1 MEDAGVGVTGSPSP
15 LGGASSGNAPPS
27 GDGEPGGFGFRFTLA
42 ELSGGLGDLGTFLPI
57 AVGLC
62 VACDLGLPAVLVWA
76 GVLNAATGGLFRQ
89 PIPVQPMKA
98 VAAVAIGDRLSAGDV
113 RAAGLLTG
121 AVVLLVGVTGAA
133 DRLGRAVPAA
143 VVRGLQLAVG
153 VKLAARGADLA
164 LGDWNPR
171 TWEPADGWATAA
183 GLCATAAVLLAPRAR
198 RVPALV
204 LLVLAGLTAG
214 AVGWWPGGSGI
225 EASRTLGG
233 SGTLPDGFLPPLPG
247 SDEWRTAAVTLLP
260 AQLPLTLL
268 NSVVAVCL
276 LSSDY
281 FPGRGVRPGRMA
293 ASVGLMNLATV
304 PLGGMPVCHGA
315 GGLAAQ
321 HHFGARTGGAVVM
334 LGGLKVAGG
343 LALLALPAA
352 AVTGFP
358 PPLLGALLVAA
369 GWRLAAAARKA
380 TGAANVT
387 VAVGTGAAVVALGT
401 LWGVAAGVLIRAA
414 VRWGLPAGGGRGDSG
429 AGVAAR
435 R

>member
-113 RAAGLLTG
+113 RAAGLLMG
-121 AVVLLVGVTGAA
+121 AAVLLVGVTGAA

-153 VKLAARGADLA
+153 VKLAARGTDLA

-171 TWEPADGWATAA
+171 TWEPADAWATAA
-183 GLCATAAVLLAPRAR
+183 GLCATTAVLLAPRAR

-204 LLVLAGLTAG
+204 VLVLAGLTAG
-214 AVGWWPGGSGI
+214 AVGGGPAGMSGAPGGFFPV
-225 EASRTLGG
+225 
-233 SGTLPDGFLPPLPG
+233 LPEVG
-247 SDEWRTAAVTLLP
+247 EWRTAAVTLLP

-276 LSSDY
+276 LSADY

-358 PPLLGALLVAA
+358 PPLLGALLIAA

-380 TGAANVT
+380 TGAAIVS
-387 VAVGTGAAVVALGT
+387 VAIGTGAAVVALGT
-401 LWGVAAGVLIRAA
+401 LWGVAAGVLIWAA